1 LDFRLRRHAGEAGCG
16 VRYLVQKPDGR
27 FVMKL
32 TLGGVSPPTI
42 YTMST
47 PDTLDAHDFGSRA
60 DAEAWIRSN
69 GVGKV
74 AEITAEGYWPVEE

>member
-1 LDFRLRRHAGEAGCG
+1 

-32 TLGGVSPPTI
+32 TLGGVSPPTT

-47 PDTLDAHDFGSRA
+47 PDTIDAHDFGSRA

-74 AEITAEGYWPVEE
+74 AEITPGGFWPVED